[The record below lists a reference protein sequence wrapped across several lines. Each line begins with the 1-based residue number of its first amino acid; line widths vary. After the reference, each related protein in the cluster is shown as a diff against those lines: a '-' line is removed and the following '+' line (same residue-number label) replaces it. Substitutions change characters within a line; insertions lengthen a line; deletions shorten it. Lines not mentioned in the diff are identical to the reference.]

1 MYKYKTGASLYSE
14 LESPRQTYLERAREC
29 AELTIPTLVPPE
41 GNSYATT
48 YPTPWQGIGARGVN
62 NLAAKLL
69 LALFPPNAPF
79 FRLMVDEYRLK
90 KMGGDERVKTE
101 IEKALAEI
109 ERAVMKEVETSALR
123 VPIFEALK
131 HLIVT
136 GNTLLY
142 FPEDGGLRVFKLE
155 NYVVKRD
162 AFGNVLHI
170 VTKETIAPSAL
181 PDEAKKLLRPK
192 EGGSEDYSHEKSVDL
207 YTCVHRE
214 DKKWEVYQQ
223 INGATVPDSEGYYP
237 IEKCPFIP
245 LRYSRVDGEDYGR
258 GLVEEYLGD
267 LRALE
272 GLSKAVVEGSAA
284 ASKVVFLV
292 KPTGTT
298 KAKTLA
304 EAKNGSFVSGNRE
317 DVAALQVEKY
327 ADFRVAKEMMV
338 EIQSRLGFAFLL
350 NTSIQ
355 RQAERVTA
363 EEIRYMAQELETA
376 LGGAYSI
383 LSQEFQLP
391 MVSRL
396 MERMGKEGRL
406 PKLPKN
412 NLIKPMIVTGVEA
425 LGRGNDLN
433 KLDMFLAGIAQ
444 IFGPEALGQY
454 VNVEDYLKRR
464 ATALGIETEGL
475 IKSAEEIANQGQ
487 QAMLMQMTDKLGPQA
502 IKSFTDVALT
512 QAQQQQQAQEP
523 VASG

>member
-1 MYKYKTGASLYSE
+1 MDNYKTGAALYSE

-29 AELTIPTLVPPE
+29 ASLTIPTLVPPE
-41 GNSYATT
+41 GNSYATV
-48 YPTPWQGIGARGVN
+48 YPTPWQGVGARGVN

-79 FRLMVDEYRLK
+79 FRLSVDQYRLK
-90 KMGGDERVKTE
+90 KMGGDERMKTE

-109 ERAVMKEVETSALR
+109 ERSVMKEVETSALR

-131 HLIVT
+131 HLVVT

-142 FPEDGGLRVFKLE
+142 FPEEGGLRVFKLE

-170 VTKETIAPSAL
+170 VTKETISPSAL
-181 PDEAKKLLRPK
+181 PDEAKKLLRSK
-192 EGGSEDYSHEKSVDL
+192 ESDGNYSHEKGVDL

-223 INGATVPDSEGYYP
+223 IEGQIIPDSEGYFP
-237 IEKCPFIP
+237 IDKCPFIP

-272 GLSKAVVEGSAA
+272 GLTKAVVEGSAA
-284 ASKVVFLV
+284 ASKVVFMV

-304 EAKNGSFVSGNRE
+304 EAKNGAFVSGNRD
-317 DVAALQVEKY
+317 DVSALQVEKY
-327 ADFRVAKEMMV
+327 ADFRVAKEMMG
-338 EIQSRLGFAFLL
+338 EIQNRLGFAFLL
-350 NTSIQ
+350 NTSVQ

-391 MVSRL
+391 LVDRL
-396 MERMGKEGRL
+396 MTRMGKEGRL

-412 NLIKPMIVTGVEA
+412 NLIRPMIVTGVEA

-433 KLDMFLAGIAQ
+433 KLDLFLAGIAQ
-444 IFGPEALGQY
+444 VFGPEAIGTY
-454 VNVEDYLKRR
+454 INIEDYLKRR
-464 ATALGIETEGL
+464 ATALGIETDGL
-475 IKSAEEIANQGQ
+475 IKAQEEIATSNN
-487 QAMLMQMTDKLGPQA
+487 QAMMMQMANKLGPQA
-502 IKSFTDVALT
+502 IKSFTDVAVS
-512 QAQQQQQAQEP
+512 QAQQGPQAAPEGSPQ
-523 VASG
+523 

>member
-1 MYKYKTGASLYSE
+1 MDNYKTGAALYGE

-29 AELTIPTLVPPE
+29 ASLTIPTLVPPE
-41 GNSYATT
+41 GNSYATV
-48 YPTPWQGIGARGVN
+48 YPTPWQGVGARGVN

-79 FRLMVDEYRLK
+79 FRLSVDQYRLK

-109 ERAVMKEVETSALR
+109 ERSVMKEVETSALR

-131 HLIVT
+131 HLVVT

-142 FPEDGGLRVFKLE
+142 FPEEGGLRVFKLE

-170 VTKETIAPSAL
+170 VTKETISPSAL
-181 PDEAKKLLRPK
+181 PDEAKKLLRSK
-192 EGGSEDYSHEKSVDL
+192 ESDGNYSHEKGVDL

-223 INGATVPDSEGYYP
+223 IEGQIVPDSEGYFP
-237 IEKCPFIP
+237 IDKCPFIP

-272 GLSKAVVEGSAA
+272 GLTKAVVEGSAA
-284 ASKVVFLV
+284 ASKVVFMV

-304 EAKNGSFVSGNRE
+304 EAKNGAFVSGNRD
-317 DVAALQVEKY
+317 DVSALQVEKY
-327 ADFRVAKEMMV
+327 ADFRVAKEMMA
-338 EIQSRLGFAFLL
+338 EIQNRLGFAFLL
-350 NTSIQ
+350 NTSVQ

-391 MVSRL
+391 LVDRL
-396 MERMGKEGRL
+396 MIRMGKEGRL

-412 NLIKPMIVTGVEA
+412 NLIRPMIVTGVEA

-433 KLDMFLAGIAQ
+433 KLDLFLAGIAQ
-444 IFGPEALGQY
+444 VFGPEAIGTY
-454 VNVEDYLKRR
+454 INIEDYLKRR

-475 IKSAEEIANQGQ
+475 IKPQEEIATNNN
-487 QAMLMQMTDKLGPQA
+487 QAMMMQMANKLGPQA
-502 IKSFTDVALT
+502 IKSFTDVAMS
-512 QAQQQQQAQEP
+512 QAQQGPQAAPEGPSQ
-523 VASG
+523 